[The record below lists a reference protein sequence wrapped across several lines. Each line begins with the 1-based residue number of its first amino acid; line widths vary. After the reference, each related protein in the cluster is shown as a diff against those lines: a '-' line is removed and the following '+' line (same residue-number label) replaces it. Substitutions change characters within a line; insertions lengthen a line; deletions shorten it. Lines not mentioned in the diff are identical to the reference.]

1 MEGNTDNTPI
11 MNKEDN
17 LLPAWKPGQSGNPN
31 GRPKGSLNRSTIA
44 KKWLQAKTKTINPIS
59 GEEEIMS
66 QEDIGTLALI
76 KKMRQGDVNAYKAVL
91 DSAWGQAKETID
103 LNQIAE
109 QPLFED
115 VSKNDSN
122 TKDSESKQK
131 E

>member
-1 MEGNTDNTPI
+1 MENNTDNTPI

-17 LLPAWKPGQSGNPN
+17 LRPAWKPGQSGNPN

-44 KKWLQAKTKTINPIS
+44 RKWLQAKTKTINPIS

-66 QEDIGTLALI
+66 QEDIGTLALV
-76 KKMRQGDVNAYKAVL
+76 KKMRQGDVNAYKALL

-115 VSKNDSN
+115 VSKDDSN
-122 TKDSESKQK
+122 TEDSESKQK